1 MSSWSRW
8 NSWRY
13 CGQYLNKYW
22 WNFVRYMYIYARVCQ
37 CVCACVWECMCRRA
51 HSISTVNIISLKMW
65 SHLYGTWLALPKSD
79 NSSQKITLLQVM
91 KVSMI
96 GLLPLSYSFPP
107 VFLLVSP
114 SSYLLISVI
123 NCAERNVTHAKSSK
137 SKSKIKFE
145 SQSQR
150 QRQRKRLKQNVF

>member
-1 MSSWSRW
+1 
-8 NSWRY
+8 
-13 CGQYLNKYW
+13 
-22 WNFVRYMYIYARVCQ
+22 
-37 CVCACVWECMCRRA
+37 
-51 HSISTVNIISLKMW
+51 MW

-114 SSYLLISVI
+114 SSYLLISAI

-150 QRQRKRLKQNVF
+150 QRQRKRVKQNVFQKNQMLLYDLRSWLITEKKSYGLHIFLLVSEPIRHSSSSNIHKLLKVMAIMPLYGHLIL